1 MNVRAPLSSPA
12 ARRIKR
18 VVDVVVAG
26 SALTIL
32 SPVLVGIAILIGVT
46 MGRPVI
52 FRQHRIG
59 LNEITFAVYKFRTLS
74 NETDSSGRQL
84 SPAERVTSVG
94 WFLRRTS
101 LDELPQLVNVLKGDI
116 SLIGP
121 RPLMPHYL
129 PAYTEREHLRHIVR
143 PGISGLA
150 QVSGRNQLSWN
161 EKLELDVQ
169 YVERWHLGLDLRIGL
184 QTIAMLVRCSAD
196 VSRDPH
202 GEGDLVQLRAAQSAP
217 PAPQPRGGQD

>member
-1 MNVRAPLSSPA
+1 MKVPAPLSSPA

-18 VVDVVVAG
+18 LVDVVVAG
-26 SALTIL
+26 TALTIL
-32 SPVLVGIAILIGVT
+32 FPVMVGIAIVIMVT

-59 LNEITFAVYKFRTLS
+59 LNEVPFAVYKFRTLS
-74 NETDSSGRQL
+74 DETAADGRKI

-129 PAYTEREHLRHIVR
+129 PAYTEREHLRHTVR

-150 QVSGRNQLSWN
+150 QVSGRNQLSWD

-184 QTIAMLVRCSAD
+184 QTIAMLVRRSDD

-202 GEGDLVQLRAAQSAP
+202 GEGDLTKLRAGQAP
-217 PAPQPRGGQD
+217 PPPPPPQGTAV